1 MPSLKFDTISLETFE
16 ATLSRYSSLVP
27 EKLKELDTLRYDTIP
42 AAFAERIAAQSGDD
56 QVSLT
61 KDEVEK
67 LVEWKL

>member
-1 MPSLKFDTISLETFE
+1 MPSFKLDTISLKTFD

-27 EKLKELDTLRYDTIP
+27 ERLKELDTLRYDTIP
-42 AAFAERIAAQSGDD
+42 AAFAEKIAAQSGDD
-56 QVSLT
+56 QASLA